1 MTMAWAGRIPPASPS
16 LDWNWTGADVV
27 CHSSGWMSAAGV
39 GVKPGGGAEDRL
51 RDRPGRPVVE
61 LYHRAPVKV
70 RDPDPQSP
78 AVAASLAEMISG
90 AAPGLRAEHV
100 GSSAVPDL
108 AGKGTIDLL
117 LPTPAERVIEVAAAL
132 RAMGFQP
139 QSVPQTFPDTRPM
152 LQGIIRHRER
162 PYRVHV
168 HVVPDAS
175 PEVAE
180 LRGFRDALRS
190 DASLRRDYETLKRA
204 IVARG
209 LTNASDFTQAK
220 RDFIVGTLR
229 RLGLR

>member
-1 MTMAWAGRIPPASPS
+1 M
-16 LDWNWTGADVV
+16 L

-39 GVKPGGGAEDRL
+39 GVKPGGGAADGPRRGFGKRVIEFYDR
-51 RDRPGRPVVE
+51 V
-61 LYHRAPVKV
+61 PVKV

-78 AVAASLAEMISG
+78 AVAASLAETISN
-90 AAPGLRAEHV
+90 AVPGLRVEHV

-117 LPTPAERVIEVAAAL
+117 LPTPAERVSEVTASL
-132 RAMGFQP
+132 RAAGFQP
-139 QSVPQTFPDTRPM
+139 QSVPRTFPDTRPM
-152 LQGIIRHRER
+152 LQGVIRYRER

-168 HVVPDAS
+168 HIVPDTS
-175 PEVAE
+175 SEIRE

-190 DASLRRDYETLKRA
+190 DGSLRRDYEELKRA

-209 LTNASDFTQAK
+209 LTDSTDFTEAK
-220 RDFIVGTLR
+220 QDFIVGTLR